1 MELIEYFGYNS
12 VLILTFF
19 FISFGALI
27 LKYVTLGAS
36 YYFHLIEVLYL
47 IRLHM

>member
-19 FISFGALI
+19 FISFGA
-27 LKYVTLGAS
+27 
-36 YYFHLIEVLYL
+36 
-47 IRLHM
+47 RLRVVNVPSIKQPFKSFEPVAML